1 VSRTRRLPPI
11 LSAIAVATIVFLYLP
26 LAAVAAMS
34 LNSARF
40 GAAWKGLSLR
50 WYVQLAHNELVVHAA
65 ANTLVLA
72 VVSTAISTVL
82 GTLLAIGLERFP
94 WPQWMRRLIDAVVYV
109 PVVTPDIVFAVGMLL
124 AFEAVRQV
132 LGGLRLGMGT
142 MIVAHVTFQISFVA
156 LVVGSRLATL
166 GRSVEE
172 AARDL
177 YAGSWHSLRRV
188 TLPLIAPGIVAGAM
202 LAFTLSLDDFVISF
216 FTSGPASVTL
226 PLYIYGSLR
235 RGHNA
240 GRPRPFHNR
249 LPGDRCP
256 RPGAAGPRQEPA
268 GGMTHETHHHRPCL
282 LCPAC
287 RLQQVRRRGRLRRN
301 CCFEGDRHGVHV
313 LRVHRS
319 GARRAIREGDAAE
332 DRPGHL

>member
-1 VSRTRRLPPI
+1 VSRARRLPPV

-26 LAAVAAMS
+26 LAAVAALS
-34 LNSARF
+34 LNAARY
-40 GAAWKGLSLR
+40 GAAWKGFSLR
-50 WYVQLAHNELVVHAA
+50 WYAQLAHNELVVHAA

-72 VVSTAISTVL
+72 VVSTAVSTVL
-82 GTLLAIGLERFP
+82 GTFLAIGLERFP
-94 WPQWMRRLIDAVVYV
+94 WPRWMRRLIDGIVYV

-132 LGGLRLGMGT
+132 IGGLRLGMGT
-142 MIVAHVTFQISFVA
+142 MIIAHVTFQISFVA

-188 TLPLIAPGIVAGAM
+188 TLPLITPGIVAGAM

-216 FTSGPASVTL
+216 FTSGPSSVTL

-235 RGHNA
+235 RGITPDIHA
-240 GRPRPFHNR
+240 LSTIVFLVTVALVLG
-249 LPGDRCP
+249 
-256 RPGAAGPRQEPA
+256 
-268 GGMTHETHHHRPCL
+268 
-282 LCPAC
+282 
-287 RLQQVRRRGRLRRN
+287 LQAL
-301 CCFEGDRHGVHV
+301 
-313 LRVHRS
+313 
-319 GARRAIREGDAAE
+319 ARDTREE
-332 DRPGHL
+332 